1 MVYAKPRYSNN
12 NKITLSITYSSDEAV
27 CYVKI
32 IGDIGTTS
40 ITNCTVSLTDS
51 NGNEVKSWSN
61 LSSQSTM
68 LICTKTASS
77 VTKGETYTLSVS
89 AYVNRNGSSEHVT
102 DSISKKY

>member
-32 IGDIGTTS
+32 KGDIGTTS

-89 AYVNRNGSSEHVT
+89 AYINRNGSSEHVT